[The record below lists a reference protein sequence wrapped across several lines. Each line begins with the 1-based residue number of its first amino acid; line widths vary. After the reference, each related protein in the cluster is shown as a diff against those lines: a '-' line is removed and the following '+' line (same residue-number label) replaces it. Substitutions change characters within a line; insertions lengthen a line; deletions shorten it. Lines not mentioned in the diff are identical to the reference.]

1 MKLFTNKGLLWRN
14 FFSVFALY
22 TTFPKCAKDGY
33 LISRKIWMVK
43 NYEQSSFD
51 EKSQDTSSVIVR
63 IDAQFGKSRTLLP
76 PTFHVKKFEI

>member
-1 MKLFTNKGLLWRN
+1 M
-14 FFSVFALY
+14 
-22 TTFPKCAKDGY
+22 
-33 LISRKIWMVK
+33 ISRKIWMVK